1 MSIAESVNRVVIKE
15 GAPIK
20 KIHMMCHLTIA
31 MYIVCISIISLS
43 YINGFII
50 YDKSISAVAFTTTVH
65 HLDRRRY
72 REHIKLQTFDVATRH
87 RQRIVPLLFMSS
99 SSNDGSNKSEDND
112 NEELSM
118 AIAKVRL
125 EQSMKPA
132 YLTSK
137 PIKLNYKTSQR
148 WIQKNWS
155 PKSKKEFD
163 DLVANGNLRT
173 PYISKCPEEY
183 YGERGEWISWDH
195 YLLSNPDDDDDGDS
209 SDSNNGKNCT
219 NVMLKWQ

>member
-1 MSIAESVNRVVIKE
+1 
-15 GAPIK
+15 
-20 KIHMMCHLTIA
+20 MMCHLTIA
-31 MYIVCISIISLS
+31 TYIVCISIISLS

-50 YDKSISAVAFTTTVH
+50 HEKSILSVAAFTSVH

-72 REHIKLQTFDVATRH
+72 NKHIINFQTFDVATSQ
-87 RQRIVPLLFMSS
+87 RQRIVPLVMSS
-99 SSNDGSNKSEDND
+99 SSNDGSSNSKSEDSND

-132 YLTSK
+132 YLTNK
-137 PIKLNYKTSQR
+137 PIKLSYKTSQR

-155 PKSKKEFD
+155 PKNKKEFD

-183 YGERGEWISWDH
+183 YGARGEWISWDH
-195 YLLSNPDDDDDGDS
+195 YLLSNPDDDDDDI
-209 SDSNNGKNCT
+209 SDSNNGKNGT

>member
-1 MSIAESVNRVVIKE
+1 
-15 GAPIK
+15 
-20 KIHMMCHLTIA
+20 MMCHLTIA
-31 MYIVCISIISLS
+31 ISIYIICILSLS

-50 YDKSISAVAFTTTVH
+50 HDKSVSAAAFITTMH

-72 REHIKLQTFDVATRH
+72 HELIKLHQTFDVATRQG
-87 RQRIVPLLFMSS
+87 QRIVPLFMSS
-99 SSNDGSNKSEDND
+99 SSNDGSSNNKSEDSNDD

-137 PIKLNYKTSQR
+137 PIKLSYKTSQR

-183 YGERGEWISWDH
+183 YGARGEWISWDH
-195 YLLSNPDDDDDGDS
+195 YLLSNPDDDDI
-209 SDSNNGKNCT
+209 SDSNNGTNGT

>member
-1 MSIAESVNRVVIKE
+1 
-15 GAPIK
+15 
-20 KIHMMCHLTIA
+20 MMCHLTIA
-31 MYIVCISIISLS
+31 MYIVCILSLS

-50 YDKSISAVAFTTTVH
+50 HDESISAAAFTTTVH

-72 REHIKLQTFDVATRH
+72 HKHIKLHQTFYVATSQ
-87 RQRIVPLLFMSS
+87 RQRRFIFMSS
-99 SSNDGSNKSEDND
+99 SSNDDGDTNNQINDKDD

-132 YLTSK
+132 YLTAK
-137 PIKLNYKTSQR
+137 PIKLSYKTSQR

-155 PKSKKEFD
+155 PKNKKEFD

-195 YLLSNPDDDDDGDS
+195 YLLSNPDDDDI
-209 SDSNNGKNCT
+209 SDSNNGKNGT

>member
-1 MSIAESVNRVVIKE
+1 
-15 GAPIK
+15 
-20 KIHMMCHLTIA
+20 MMCHLTIA
-31 MYIVCISIISLS
+31 KYIVCILSLS

-50 YDKSISAVAFTTTVH
+50 HTKSISAAAFTTTIH
-65 HLDRRRY
+65 HLDRRQCHK
-72 REHIKLQTFDVATRH
+72 HINFQTIDVATTQ
-87 RQRIVPLLFMSS
+87 RQRRPIFMSS
-99 SSNDGSNKSEDND
+99 SSNDGGDANNQINDKDD

-132 YLTSK
+132 YLTNK
-137 PIKLNYKTSQR
+137 PIKLSYKTSQR

-155 PKSKKEFD
+155 PKNKREFD

-195 YLLSNPDDDDDGDS
+195 YLLSNPDDDDNDDS
-209 SDSNNGKNCT
+209 SDSNNGKNGT

>member
-1 MSIAESVNRVVIKE
+1 
-15 GAPIK
+15 
-20 KIHMMCHLTIA
+20 MMCHLTIA
-31 MYIVCISIISLS
+31 IYIISIISLPHIS
-43 YINGFII
+43 GFILH
-50 YDKSISAVAFTTTVH
+50 DKTISVAAFTATIH
-65 HLDRRRY
+65 HLDRRQCHK
-72 REHIKLQTFDVATRH
+72 HIKRHQTFDVATRQ
-87 RQRIVPLLFMSS
+87 RQRIVPLFMRS
-99 SSNDGSNKSEDND
+99 SSNDGGDINNQINDKDN

-132 YLTSK
+132 YLTNK
-137 PIKLNYKTSQR
+137 PIKLSYKTSQR

-155 PKSKKEFD
+155 PKNKKEFD

-183 YGERGEWISWDH
+183 YGARGEWISWDH
-195 YLLSNPDDDDDGDS
+195 YLLSNPDDDDDDI
-209 SDSNNGKNCT
+209 SDSNNGKNGT

>member
-1 MSIAESVNRVVIKE
+1 
-15 GAPIK
+15 
-20 KIHMMCHLTIA
+20 MCHLTIA
-31 MYIVCISIISLS
+31 MYIVCILSLS

-50 YDKSISAVAFTTTVH
+50 HDESISTFTTTVH

-72 REHIKLQTFDVATRH
+72 HKHINFQTFDVATTQ
-87 RQRIVPLLFMSS
+87 RQRRLIFMSS
-99 SSNDGSNKSEDND
+99 SSNDGGSNKSEDSND

-137 PIKLNYKTSQR
+137 PIKLSYKTSQR

-155 PKSKKEFD
+155 PKNKKEFD

-195 YLLSNPDDDDDGDS
+195 YLLSNPDDDDI
-209 SDSNNGKNCT
+209 SDSNNGKTGT

>member
-1 MSIAESVNRVVIKE
+1 
-15 GAPIK
+15 
-20 KIHMMCHLTIA
+20 MMCHLTIA
-31 MYIVCISIISLS
+31 MYIVCILSLS

-50 YDKSISAVAFTTTVH
+50 YDKSISAAAFTTTVH

-72 REHIKLQTFDVATRH
+72 HKHNKLNQTFGVATTQ
-87 RQRIVPLLFMSS
+87 RQRLIFMSS
-99 SSNDGSNKSEDND
+99 SSNDDGKTNNQIDDKDD

-132 YLTSK
+132 YLTKK
-137 PIKLNYKTSQR
+137 PIKLSYKTSQR

-195 YLLSNPDDDDDGDS
+195 YLLSNPDDDDI
-209 SDSNNGKNCT
+209 SDSNNGKNGT

>member
-1 MSIAESVNRVVIKE
+1 
-15 GAPIK
+15 
-20 KIHMMCHLTIA
+20 
-31 MYIVCISIISLS
+31 MYIVCILSLS

-50 YDKSISAVAFTTTVH
+50 HDESISAAAFTTTVH
-65 HLDRRRY
+65 HLDRRQY
-72 REHIKLQTFDVATRH
+72 HKHIKLHQTFDVAASK
-87 RQRIVPLLFMSS
+87 RQRIAPLLFMSS
-99 SSNDGSNKSEDND
+99 SSNDGGDINNQINDKDD

-132 YLTSK
+132 YLTNK
-137 PIKLNYKTSQR
+137 PIKLSYKTSQR

-155 PKSKKEFD
+155 PKNKKEFD

-183 YGERGEWISWDH
+183 YGARGEWISWDH
-195 YLLSNPDDDDDGDS
+195 YLLSNPDDDDNDDI
-209 SDSNNGKNCT
+209 SDSNGKNGT